1 VFKKRRTG
9 IEKDLVRMGKDQS
22 KWAPNYKQPYMV
34 KNAFFSGGALIL
46 TIIDGKDLSRPINFD
61 IVKKYYV

>member
-1 VFKKRRTG
+1 MDMAYNKKVRSIVFKKRRTG

-34 KNAFFSGGALIL
+34 KNAFFFWRSF
-46 TIIDGKDLSRPINFD
+46 NFNHYRWEES
-61 IVKKYYV
+61 I